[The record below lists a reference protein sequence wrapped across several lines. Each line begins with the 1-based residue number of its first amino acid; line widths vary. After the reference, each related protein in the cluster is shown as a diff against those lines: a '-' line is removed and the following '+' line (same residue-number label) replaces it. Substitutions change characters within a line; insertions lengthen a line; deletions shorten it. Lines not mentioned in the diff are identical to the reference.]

1 MKKYLLSLIIVLIF
15 SSLVFGQS
23 VWLLSD
29 EGIGLYKYLEKDA
42 TTHIHYGTDILPPW
56 QGYQAFVNYQYHPV
70 SYQHSSGSDYHFS
83 SSNISGSWSAGTMI
97 SFTVAV
103 FNPYTSHTE
112 TDYAKVIDITTST
125 SGLASSLVDN
135 PSGTENLV
143 MSFKI
148 DAGGSGESLKR
159 LWIKNNGTAQEGS
172 DIPESGIILYY
183 EDASVS
189 MTYDGTET
197 NSHTLDDYNNNSTS
211 SDELW
216 GDDRIDIVIPS
227 GGLMCHLVVTDL
239 VDGFNA
245 AHTVN
250 FALVEDG
257 MNLTNGLVRIDETVS
272 GGGDAPLPVSLS
284 SFSAELNG
292 DPTIRWTTQSESN
305 NAYWNVYRS
314 ISQNLGQASW
324 LNADEMIEGAG
335 TTAEPTDYVFI
346 DLYGVEETFT
356 YYYWIECVDNAGE
369 TDIYGP
375 VSLFIPEGI
384 VNNGTPAAPSDYGL
398 KQNFPNPFNPDTRI
412 SFALEDDGP
421 AQITIYNLKGNKIRT
436 IFDEIV
442 EADMVQ
448 SAYWDGTD
456 ENGKTVATGVYLYRL
471 RTNSTSYTKRMLLMK

>member
-125 SGLASSLVDN
+125 SGLATSLVDN
-135 PSGTENLV
+135 PSGSDNLV
-143 MSFKI
+143 MSFVI
-148 DAGGSGESLKR
+148 DAGTGASEVLKR
-159 LWIKNNGTAQEGS
+159 IWVKNNGTAQEGS
-172 DIPESGIILYY
+172 DIPTDGVELYY
-183 EDASVS
+183 EAVTGGES
-189 MTYDGTET
+189 YDGDESSTTFSGTET
-197 NSHTLDDYNNNSTS
+197 ADP
-211 SDELW
+211 SDNEVW
-216 GDDRIDIVIPS
+216 GNDRIDINIPDT
-227 GGLMCHLVVTDL
+227 GLRCYIVVTDL
-239 VDGFNA
+239 ETGFNA
-245 AHTVN
+245 ANTVN
-250 FALVEDG
+250 FALVSDG
-257 MNLTNGLVRIDETVS
+257 LNLNNGLVRMDETIS

-421 AQITIYNLKGNKIRT
+421 AQITIYNLKGNKIKT
-436 IFDEIV
+436 IFDGIV
-442 EADMVQ
+442 DGDMVQ

-471 RTNSTSYTKRMLLMK
+471 KTNSTNYTKRMLLMK